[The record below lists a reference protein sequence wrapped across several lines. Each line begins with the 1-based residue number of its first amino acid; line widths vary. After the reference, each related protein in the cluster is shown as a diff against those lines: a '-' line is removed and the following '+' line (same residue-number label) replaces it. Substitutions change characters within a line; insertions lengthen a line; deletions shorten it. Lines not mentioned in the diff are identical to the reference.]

1 MTKDVQDYR
10 SVADSYAGFVS
21 EDKIYLLRVVQCRP
35 GSVNDYV
42 ERFGA
47 SIDSLAELSPSLVPV
62 GAWRTVYGQSD
73 EVTHI
78 HEFGGLA
85 DLQDDLDL
93 LQREADDPA
102 TRSLFDSQDSRTS
115 KVLRSLS
122 YRLALRGSGRELY
135 VSRTSKVLR
144 SLPYCPE
151 VLVTDAENADSSR
164 RICLMVNVHCTR
176 AGMGDFV
183 SHFGSG
189 IENRR
194 KLDPSL
200 VPVGA
205 WRTIYG
211 GRYYVVHHVYSFDS
225 LADVERTRRIL
236 YLDETFQAHIKTNTS
251 PVPPNFWEWGGFS
264 KLLKPLPY
272 SRMP

>member
-1 MTKDVQDYR
+1 MTTDVQDYR

-47 SIDSLAELSPSLVPV
+47 SISSLAELSPSLVPI

-102 TRSLFDSQDSRTS
+102 TRSLFDSQD
-115 KVLRSLS
+115 
-122 YRLALRGSGRELY
+122 
-135 VSRTSKVLR
+135 SRTSKVLR